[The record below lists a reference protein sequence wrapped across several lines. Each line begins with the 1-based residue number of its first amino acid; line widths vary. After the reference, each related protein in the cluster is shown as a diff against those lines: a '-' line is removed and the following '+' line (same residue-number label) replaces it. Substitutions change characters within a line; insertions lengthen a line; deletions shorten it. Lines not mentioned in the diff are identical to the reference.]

1 VVSSRLRF
9 ARIFIF
15 SEKQTVTK
23 FATFAKPKTLYAIL
37 KKTTQLKI
45 DKMEPIAL
53 ITTAIALATPYLL
66 KTGESIAEGIGEDIW
81 KLIKKP
87 FTKDKKDEISIDI
100 NKQEDKDK
108 LVTLLLEE
116 IGKDNNF
123 KQELE
128 TAVEKG
134 QKDLN
139 AYYQQ
144 NINNNGEIGKQINI
158 QHNSGNIQIVH
169 PNPAHLNSRNTLA
182 AILKQTIW
190 QNQEYL

>member
-1 VVSSRLRF
+1 M
-9 ARIFIF
+9 
-15 SEKQTVTK
+15 
-23 FATFAKPKTLYAIL
+23 
-37 KKTTQLKI
+37 TQLKI
-45 DKMEPIAL
+45 DKMEPITL
-53 ITTAIALATPYLL
+53 ITTAIALATPYLI

-87 FTKDKKDEISIDI
+87 FTKDKEDELSIDI

-158 QHNSGNIQIVH
+158 QNNNGNIQM
-169 PNPAHLNSRNTLA
+169 
-182 AILKQTIW
+182 
-190 QNQEYL
+190 

>member
-1 VVSSRLRF
+1 MCN
-9 ARIFIF
+9 I
-15 SEKQTVTK
+15 
-23 FATFAKPKTLYAIL
+23 
-37 KKTTQLKI
+37 KKRHSKNI
-45 DKMEPIAL
+45 DNMEPITL
-53 ITTAIALATPYLL
+53 ITTAIAMATPYLL

-81 KLIKKP
+81 KLIKKT
-87 FTKDKKDEISIDI
+87 FTKDKENQLSIDI

-144 NINNNGEIGKQINI
+144 NINNNGEIDKQINI
-158 QHNSGNIQIVH
+158 QVNSGNIQM
-169 PNPAHLNSRNTLA
+169 
-182 AILKQTIW
+182 
-190 QNQEYL
+190 